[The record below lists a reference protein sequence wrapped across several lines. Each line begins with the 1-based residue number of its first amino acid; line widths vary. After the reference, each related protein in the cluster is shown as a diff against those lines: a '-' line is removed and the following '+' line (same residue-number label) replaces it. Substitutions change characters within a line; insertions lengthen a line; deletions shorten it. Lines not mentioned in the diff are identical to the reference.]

1 MLKTWQYVGIAG
13 LILLLFGLFLFWDK
27 IKAFF
32 SKKTPPVTN
41 PTPPAQNSGLNINL
55 LLKNGVYNSEEVK
68 LLQTWM
74 GGITADGDFGPQ
86 TEARLMAVKGVK
98 EVTLSTYPSLPNT
111 QAAIDEM
118 EDAADSD
125 SGNWFDSLP
134 YGYLFK

>member
-32 SKKTPPVTN
+32 RKKTAPVSN

-111 QAAIDEM
+111 QAAIDEI
-118 EDAADSD
+118 EDAADGD
-125 SGNWFDSLP
+125 SGSWFDSLP